1 MLFRRYGSS
10 VHRVEPNF
18 DANAMTEIAFR
29 RDRSDSFP
37 ASELAEEYEKM
48 REVALGGQTEGRV
61 QTEAETELLERL
73 RGQIT
78 ALAEG
83 LEQGEILL
91 VENEQGVDYPKVR
104 DRKQGIIE
112 DGENRLFFHWR
123 VDPPLRIGVYRRRAS

>member
-1 MLFRRYGSS
+1 
-10 VHRVEPNF
+10 VEPNF

-112 DGENRLFFHWR
+112 DGENRLIFHWR